1 MSWLERKRAL
11 LGIGAVGALV
21 LSGTIVAIVSP
32 SGRNTTQQTSIG
44 RVKPAASP
52 PETNAKAGQAGASS
66 AGASSGGTSPAAADR
81 AAGGGAAGGGAAGG
95 GAASSAVSNASNAS
109 NAAATGAASAP
120 AVISPPAAGP
130 DVAPAPAPNLEPQV
144 VRTGYL
150 TLQVTKG
157 GFQSAFDR
165 ASSIAQD
172 LGGFVVS
179 SSVGQPGPIP
189 LGGATEGI
197 DPTVTQPSDT
207 RAPDAPAP
215 TSGSLDLRVPG
226 NRFNEARHA
235 LEGLATKV
243 LTEQL
248 SGNDASGQLID
259 LSARINNLEA
269 EEASLR
275 AIESRAGS
283 ISDVLQVQNQ
293 LTQVRSQ
300 IDELKAEQARLGN
313 QVALASLHVQL
324 QEPGVALSPVT
335 PKLRSA
341 LARSWSR
348 AVAGVEAVTGGMLVV
363 LGYSLPVGVL
373 GVLAWLIGG
382 WALRRRRGLPA
393 PAA

>member
-11 LGIGAVGALV
+11 VGIGAVGALV
-21 LSGTIVAIVSP
+21 VSGTIVAVVSP
-32 SGRNTTQQTSIG
+32 SGRIATRQASLG
-44 RVKPAASP
+44 RAAPAVPSL
-52 PETNAKAGQAGASS
+52 KAGGQTGAGASS
-66 AGASSGGTSPAAADR
+66 AGPSPAAADR
-81 AAGGGAAGGGAAGG
+81 AAADRAAADRAAAGSTATGNATSNGAAAI
-95 GAASSAVSNASNAS
+95 N
-109 NAAATGAASAP
+109 
-120 AVISPPAAGP
+120 PPAAAPGL
-130 DVAPAPAPNLEPQV
+130 APAPAPNLEPQV
-144 VRTGYL
+144 VRTGDL
-150 TLQVTKG
+150 TLQVAKG

-226 NRFNEARHA
+226 NRFNAARHA

-259 LSARINNLEA
+259 LSARISNLEA

-275 AIESRAGS
+275 ALENRAGS
-283 ISDVLQVQNQ
+283 ISDVLAVQNQ

-324 QEPGVALSPVT
+324 QEPGVALTPIT
-335 PKLRSA
+335 PKPRSA

-348 AVAGVEAVTGGMLVV
+348 AVAGVEAVTGGMLIV

-373 GVLAWLIGG
+373 GILAWLIGG
-382 WALRRRRGLPA
+382 WALRRRRGVPTPAGTPA